1 MSGRRPAGRQ
11 TVQGL
16 PSLRPRGRLGS
27 PLFVINLMAVVESAG
42 AMTFYG
48 RGLAQKYRCRVSAQV
63 VYLGGDQPQV
73 VDSFTVSETATT
85 VQGRVAT
92 GPPGGA
98 IYQAAIEKLIA
109 RLRATTYFR

>member
-1 MSGRRPAGRQ
+1 
-11 TVQGL
+11 
-16 PSLRPRGRLGS
+16 
-27 PLFVINLMAVVESAG
+27 MAVVESVG
-42 AMTFYG
+42 AVTFYG
-48 RGLAQKYRCRVSAQV
+48 RGIAQKYCCRVNAQV

-73 VDSFTVSETATT
+73 VDSFTVSETATAL
-85 VQGRVAT
+85 QGRVAT